1 MSPYRDDLVKYD
13 SVVIGSGITGLTSAL
28 VLAQHGH
35 RVAVIEKNRFTAPL
49 LRRFKR
55 GNVWCDPGFHYSGG
69 FEESGS
75 LSVLFRY
82 MRMMDD
88 IRPLPMSNDGFDIL
102 YSDDREIFIPCGLE
116 QVRDVLCTHFPRS
129 KNAIFMYID
138 KIKSIMEATPFVNF
152 DIEWADFAR
161 HTHNTESLGCY
172 LDTVGAE
179 NALKE
184 LLGQYGRYLYGTSAG
199 EVPLSIHALV
209 MGSFYSSPRTLAH
222 GGDEI
227 VDAYEKRLK
236 QEGVDIFCNSP
247 AIKVEVDSNR
257 RLKAIQTGNG
267 EMLECDHCISTIHP
281 SLLADILPAAG
292 VRPAYLSRIRGLENT
307 NAPFAVYLDVEHVPE
322 KIAWSNFYSLNRLTD
337 KSIGVMACDPTEYD
351 NKKKGLCLLKEAPVS
366 HPPKELYG
374 LHKRTSEYLEYKQ
387 RETDNLVRQFKELFP
402 GITGSV
408 KVVDSASQFTY
419 ERYTGTPG
427 GSMYGVKQSVNQIK
441 LSPSTAIRGFYLAGQ
456 SIHLPGVMGGVISGF
471 LGAAN
476 IVGLESIWNEVRGC
490 R

>member
-1 MSPYRDDLVKYD
+1 MKYD

-35 RVAVIEKNRFTAPL
+35 RVAVVEKNRFIAPL

-69 FEESGS
+69 FEETGP

-82 MRMMDD
+82 LRMRDD
-88 IRPLPMSNDGFDIL
+88 IRPLPMSNDGYDIL
-102 YSDDREIFIPCGLE
+102 YSDDREIPIPCGLE
-116 QVRDVLCTHFPRS
+116 RVSDVLCTHFPRS
-129 KNAIFMYID
+129 RNAILMYIE
-138 KIKSIMEATPFVNF
+138 KVKSIMATTPFVNF
-152 DIEWADFAR
+152 DIEWADFAKSP
-161 HTHNTESLGCY
+161 HSSESLGCY

-179 NALKE
+179 KDLTE
-184 LLGQYGRYLYGTSAG
+184 LLGRYGRYLYGTSAW

-209 MGSFYSSPRTLAH
+209 MGSFYSSPHTLAN

-227 VDAYEKRLK
+227 VDAYEKRLQ
-236 QEGVDIFCNSP
+236 QEGVDIFYNSP
-247 AIKVEVDSNR
+247 AIKVEVDANR

-281 SLLADILPAAG
+281 SLLADILPADG
-292 VRPAYLSRIRGLENT
+292 VRPAYLSRLRGLENT

-322 KIAWSNFYSLNRLTD
+322 KIAWSNLYSLNRLTD

-351 NKKKGLCLLKEAPVS
+351 NKKKGLCILRESPVNP
-366 HPPKELYG
+366 PPKERYG
-374 LHKRTSEYLEYKQ
+374 LHKRTSEYLEFKE
-387 RETDNLVRQFKELFP
+387 RETDNLVRQFKELLP
-402 GITGSV
+402 GVTGRV
-408 KVVDSASQFTY
+408 KVVASATLHTY

-441 LSPSTAIRGFYLAGQ
+441 LSSSTAIRGFYLAGQ
-456 SIHLPGVMGGVISGF
+456 SIHLPGIMGGVISGF

-476 IVGLESIWNEVRGC
+476 IVGLETIWNEVRGC